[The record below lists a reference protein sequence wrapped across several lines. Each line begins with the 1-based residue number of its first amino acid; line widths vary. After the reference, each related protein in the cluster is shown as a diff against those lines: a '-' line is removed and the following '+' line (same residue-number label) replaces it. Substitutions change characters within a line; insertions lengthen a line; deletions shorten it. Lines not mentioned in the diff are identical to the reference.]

1 MNMKIYKILGKRGRI
16 TLPLEIRQ
24 EMGFAFNDVVSFER
38 SGDAVTVRR
47 EKVCNNCAA
56 MQKKLEPAPKSRA
69 ALLDELLDGLSAEE
83 LRTALIRLSV
93 RWAEMQNRGDGDA

>member
-1 MNMKIYKILGKRGRI
+1 MKIYKILGKRGRI

-24 EMGFAFNDVVSFER
+24 ELGFAYNDVVSFER

-47 EKVCNNCAA
+47 EKICDKCHAA
-56 MQKKLEPAPKSRA
+56 PSKPESAPKGRA
-69 ALLDELLDGLSAEE
+69 ALLNGLLDGLTPEE

-93 RWAEMQNRGDGDA
+93 RWAEMTKGGDGDA

>member
-1 MNMKIYKILGKRGRI
+1 MKIYKILGKRGRI

-24 EMGFAFNDVVSFER
+24 KMGFAYNDVISFER

-47 EKVCNNCAA
+47 EKVCNNCAIT
-56 MQKKLEPAPKSRA
+56 KTPEPIPQSRA

-93 RWAEMQNRGDGDA
+93 RWAEMQSGGGGDG